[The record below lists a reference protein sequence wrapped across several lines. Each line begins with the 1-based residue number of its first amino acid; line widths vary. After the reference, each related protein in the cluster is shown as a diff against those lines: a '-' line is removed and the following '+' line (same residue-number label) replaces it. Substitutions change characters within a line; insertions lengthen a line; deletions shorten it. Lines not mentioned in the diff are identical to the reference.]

1 VALLANWNQGLGAL
15 RPVVEPEAG
24 VAVDNSN
31 YGNDFTPAD
40 HEPIPRRDLPFGVP
54 EWHGIGSHAT
64 RVKLPNGHTDH
75 KRITWKAP

>member
-1 VALLANWNQGLGAL
+1 L

-64 RVKLPNGHTDH
+64 RVKLTNGDTDH
-75 KRITWKAP
+75 KKITWKAP